1 MKKRRRFLVAFALFG
16 AALAVAVLWLDV
28 SLRPLVREYA
38 VNRANTVASEALAA
52 AVESVLCEAYTYGET
67 VLVQRD
73 ENGAVLSVQANTAAI
88 NRLSAD
94 VITAVGKT
102 LSKKEYSEMR
112 LPVLNATGRVFLMGR
127 GPDVTV
133 KLQQS
138 GTATVQIN
146 SRFSE
151 AGINQTVHRLE
162 VTVTF
167 RAVVMAAGMCE
178 PMEQTGTF
186 LVTETVI
193 VGTVPDRYVDMRVR
207 E

>member
-1 MKKRRRFLVAFALFG
+1 MKKRRRFLVVFALFG
-16 AALAVAVLWLDV
+16 AAFSCAVLWLDI
-28 SLRPLVREYA
+28 SMRPLVREYA
-38 VNRANTVASEALAA
+38 VNRANTVASEALAT
-52 AVESVLCEAYTYGET
+52 AVESVLCEANTYGET

-94 VITAVGKT
+94 VITAVGQT
-102 LSKKEYSEMR
+102 LLEKEYSEMSI
-112 LPVLNATGRVFLMGR
+112 PVLNATGRVFLMGR
-127 GPDVTV
+127 GPAVTV
-133 KLQQS
+133 KLQQN
-138 GTATVQIN
+138 GAATVQIN

-167 RAVVMAAGMCE
+167 RAAVMAAGMCE
-178 PMEQTGTF
+178 PIEQTGTF